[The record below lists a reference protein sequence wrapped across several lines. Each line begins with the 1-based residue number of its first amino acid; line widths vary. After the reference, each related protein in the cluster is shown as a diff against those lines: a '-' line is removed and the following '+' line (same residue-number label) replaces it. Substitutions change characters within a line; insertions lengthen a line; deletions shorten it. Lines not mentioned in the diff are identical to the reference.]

1 MYQRRPL
8 ISSDSLSYLSTLRIY
23 PVSARPYHMS
33 EDFIIF
39 GRGSSESHLIKLW
52 TVGLCLA
59 PSMSAMSGL
68 NSKAFGQQKNRGAIA
83 VESGRFVMVQ
93 R

>member
-1 MYQRRPL
+1 MYKPRPL
-8 ISSDSLSYLSTLRIY
+8 ISSDSLSYLSTFRIY
-23 PVSARPYHMS
+23 LVSARPYHMS

-39 GRGSSESHLIKLW
+39 GCGSSESHLMKPW

-59 PSMSAMSGL
+59 ANMSAIPGL
-68 NSKAFGQQKNRGAIA
+68 NSKAFGQQKNRGAVA
-83 VESGRFVMVQ
+83 VESGWFVMV